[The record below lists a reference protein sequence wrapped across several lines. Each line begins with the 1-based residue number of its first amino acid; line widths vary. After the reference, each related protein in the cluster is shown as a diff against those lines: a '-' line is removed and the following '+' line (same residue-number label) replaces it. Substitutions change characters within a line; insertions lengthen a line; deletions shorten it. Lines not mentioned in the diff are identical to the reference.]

1 MAPAT
6 LNGMELDAGLCTLRP
21 WHPADADSLVHHA
34 NNRKVW
40 LNMRDG
46 FPHPYTQSDALD
58 WIARARAAR
67 PVTSFAIVVAN
78 QAVGG
83 FGFELRTDIERYSA
97 EVGYWLG
104 EKFWGRGIATAAL
117 KMATAYAL
125 QTYKLNRVYAL
136 PFSENL
142 ASIRV
147 LEKAAYRREGVLH
160 RSAFK
165 NGQFLDQAIYAFVVR
180 K

>member
-1 MAPAT
+1 MGA
-6 LNGMELDAGLCTLRP
+6 LELDAGPCTLRP

-67 PVTSFAIVVAN
+67 PVTSFAIIIAN
-78 QAVGG
+78 QAVGSI
-83 FGFELRTDIERYSA
+83 GFELRSDIERFSA

-104 EKFWGRGIATAAL
+104 EEFWGRGIATAAL
-117 KMATAYAL
+117 KTATAYAL
-125 QTYKLNRVYAL
+125 QTYKLNRIYAL
-136 PFSENL
+136 PFSENR

-147 LEKAAYRREGVLH
+147 LEKSGYRREGVL
-160 RSAFK
+160 RLSVFK
-165 NGQFLDQAIYAFVVR
+165 NGQFLDQALYAFIAHR
-180 K
+180 RPE

>member
-1 MAPAT
+1 MGA
-6 LNGMELDAGLCTLRP
+6 LELDAGPCTLRP

-40 LNMRDG
+40 LSMRDG
-46 FPHPYTQSDALD
+46 FPHPYTLSDALD

-67 PVTSFAIVVAN
+67 PVTSFAIVVSGN
-78 QAVGG
+78 VVGSL
-83 FGFELRTDIERYSA
+83 GFELRTDVERYSA
-97 EVGYWLG
+97 EIGYWLG
-104 EKFWGRGIATAAL
+104 EEFWGRGIATAAL
-117 KMATAYAL
+117 KTATAYAL
-125 QTYKLNRVYAL
+125 KAYKLNRIYAL
-136 PFSENL
+136 PFSENR

-147 LEKAAYRREGVLH
+147 LEKAGYRREGVLR

-165 NGQFLDQAIYAFVVR
+165 NGQFLDQAIYAFVVE

>member
-1 MAPAT
+1 
-6 LNGMELDAGLCTLRP
+6 MELNCEKCLLRA
-21 WHPADADSLVHHA
+21 WHPNDVESLVRHA

-67 PVTSFAIVVAN
+67 PVTSFAIVVTN

-83 FGFELRTDIERYSA
+83 IGFELRSDIERFSA

-104 EKFWGRGIATAAL
+104 EEFWGRGIATAAL
-117 KMATAYAL
+117 KAATAYAL
-125 QTYKLNRVYAL
+125 KAYKLNRVYAL
-136 PFSENL
+136 PFSENQ

-147 LEKAAYRREGVLH
+147 LLKCGYRHEGVL
-160 RSAFK
+160 RLSAFK
-165 NGQFLDQAIYAFVVR
+165 NGQFLDQALYAFIAKR
-180 K
+180 RPE

>member
-1 MAPAT
+1 MQ
-6 LNGMELDAGLCTLRP
+6 LDAGPCALRP
-21 WHPADADSLVHHA
+21 WHPADADSLVRHA

-58 WIARARAAR
+58 WIARSRAAR
-67 PVTSFAIVVAN
+67 PVTSFAIVVSGN
-78 QAVGG
+78 AVGG
-83 FGFELRTDIERYSA
+83 LGFELRTDIERYSA
-97 EVGYWLG
+97 EIGYWLG
-104 EKFWGRGIATAAL
+104 EEFWGRGIATAAL
-117 KMATAYAL
+117 LAATVHAL
-125 QTYKLNRVYAL
+125 KAYKLNRIYAL

-147 LEKAAYRREGVLH
+147 LEKAGYRREGVMR

-165 NGQFLDQAIYAFVVR
+165 NGQFLDQAIYAIVID

>member
-1 MAPAT
+1 
-6 LNGMELDAGLCTLRP
+6 
-21 WHPADADSLVHHA
+21 
-34 NNRKVW
+34 
-40 LNMRDG
+40 MRDG

-78 QAVGG
+78 RAVGG
-83 FGFELRTDIERYSA
+83 LGFELKTDVERYSA

-104 EKFWGRGIATAAL
+104 EEIWGRGIATAAL
-117 KMATAYAL
+117 KTATPYAL
-125 QTYKLNRVYAL
+125 KAYGLNRLFAL
-136 PFSENL
+136 PFVENL

-147 LEKAAYRREGVLH
+147 LEKTGYRREGVMR

>member
-1 MAPAT
+1 
-6 LNGMELDAGLCTLRP
+6 MELNCEKCLLRA
-21 WHPADADSLVHHA
+21 WHPNDVESLVRHA

-40 LNMRDG
+40 LSMRDG

-78 QAVGG
+78 QPVGG
-83 FGFELRTDIERYSA
+83 IGFELRSDIERFSA

-104 EKFWGRGIATAAL
+104 EEFWGRGIATDAL
-117 KMATAYAL
+117 KAATAYAL
-125 QTYKLNRVYAL
+125 QTYKLNRIYAL
-136 PFSENL
+136 PFSENT

-147 LEKAAYRREGVLH
+147 LQKCGYRREGIL
-160 RSAFK
+160 RLSAYK
-165 NGQFLDQAIYAFVVR
+165 NGQFLDQALYAFIANR
-180 K
+180 RPE